1 MADTEEEQIELLK
14 KWWHENGK
22 AIVIGVVSAIVL
34 FAGWQTWHSHQ
45 KTKNEAAAD
54 IFQQM
59 ITTTESPDGAA
70 KAAELAEQLRKD
82 YSSTVYAVF
91 AALQLAKDAVAVN
104 DLPRAAMLLDWAQGQ
119 HPDASLKPLIGFR
132 LAKVQYAQGELDKA
146 LASLSGIKDG
156 SAWSVTAAELRGDIL
171 QAQNKQDE
179 ARESYNAALKALD
192 ASGDQEQRA
201 NLEIKLSGLVKSGA
215 QP

>member
-14 KWWHENGK
+14 KWWNENGK
-22 AIVIGVVSAIVL
+22 AIVIGVVTAVVL
-34 FAGWQTWHSHQ
+34 FVGWQTWRSHQ
-45 KTKNEAAAD
+45 QARNEAAAD

-59 ITTTESPDGAA
+59 ITAAETPDGTV
-70 KAAELAEQLRKD
+70 KAAELAEQLPKD
-82 YSSTVYAVF
+82 YATTVYGVF
-91 AALQLAKDAVAVN
+91 AALQLAKDAVVAN
-104 DLPRAAMLLDWAQGQ
+104 DLPRAATLLEWAQSQ

-132 LAKVQYAQGELDKA
+132 LAKVQYAQGELEKA
-146 LASLSGIKDG
+146 LISLSGIDG
-156 SAWSVTAAELRGDIL
+156 SAWLVVAAELRGDIL
-171 QAQNKQDE
+171 QAQNKPDA

-201 NLEIKLSGLVKSGA
+201 NLEIKLSGLAKSGN

>member
-14 KWWHENGK
+14 KWWNENGK
-22 AIVIGVVSAIVL
+22 AIVIGVVTAVVL
-34 FAGWQTWHSHQ
+34 FVGWQTWRSHQ
-45 KTKNEAAAD
+45 QARNEAAAD

-59 ITTTESPDGAA
+59 ITAAETPDGTV

-82 YSSTVYAVF
+82 YATTVYGVF
-91 AALQLAKDAVAVN
+91 AALQLAKDAVVAN
-104 DLPRAAMLLDWAQGQ
+104 DLPRAATLLEWAQSQ

-132 LAKVQYAQGELDKA
+132 LAKVQYAQGELEKA
-146 LASLSGIKDG
+146 LISLSGIDG
-156 SAWSVTAAELRGDIL
+156 SAWLVVAAELRGDIL
-171 QAQNKQDE
+171 QAQNKPDA

-201 NLEIKLSGLVKSGA
+201 NLEIKLSGLAKSGN

>member
-22 AIVIGVVSAIVL
+22 AIVIGVVTAIVL

-45 KTKNEAAAD
+45 QARNEAAAD

-59 ITTTESPDGAA
+59 ITATETPDGTV

-82 YSSTVYAVF
+82 YSATVYGVF
-91 AALQLAKDAVAVN
+91 AALQLAKDAVAAN
-104 DLPRAAMLLDWAQGQ
+104 DLPRAATLLEWAQNQ
-119 HPDASLKPLIGFR
+119 NADASLKPLIALR
-132 LAKVQYAQGELDKA
+132 LAKVQFAQGELEKA
-146 LASLSGIKDG
+146 FASLSGIKDG
-156 SAWSVTAAELRGDIL
+156 NAWLVTAAELRGDIL
-171 QAQNKQDE
+171 QAQNKSDE

-201 NLEIKLSGLVKSGA
+201 NLEIKLSGLAKPGT